1 MNKDLVCDCL
11 KLLNNKAVTNE
22 IKEFFRPVLQLMLQE
37 IFPYIYLSLLF
48 VLVSFF
54 LILAI
59 FILLLKNNNKQ

>member
-1 MNKDLVCDCL
+1 MNKDLICDCL
-11 KLLNNKAVTNE
+11 KLLNNKSVKNE
-22 IKEFFRPVLQLMLQE
+22 IKEFFKPVLELMLQE

>member
-1 MNKDLVCDCL
+1 MNKELICDCL
-11 KLLNNKAVTNE
+11 KLLNNSTVKNE
-22 IKEFFRPVLQLMLQE
+22 IKEFFRPVLELMLQE

-59 FILLLKNNNKQ
+59 FILLLKNNSK